1 MFDVPVEKKSE
12 EFFKRVKVLPSK
24 KVNLLVMH
32 VAQDTP
38 EMRALIDMNDEG
50 MHSETE
56 PLVAMH
62 RSAELK
68 ILLSKE
74 FQEMIRNGSIRLVTY
89 RDLVKRQGLE
99 SMKAPEE

>member
-1 MFDVPVEKKSE
+1 
-12 EFFKRVKVLPSK
+12 
-24 KVNLLVMH
+24 
-32 VAQDTP
+32 
-38 EMRALIDMNDEG
+38 MRALIDMNDEG

-62 RSAELK
+62 RSTELK

-74 FQEMIRNGSIRLVTY
+74 FQEMIKTGSIRLVTY

-99 SMKAPEE
+99 HMKAPDE